1 MLRWVIEVEKI
12 VAQPEMVEI
21 GIFGSA
27 LIYEALH
34 GKCLCMY

>member
-12 VAQPEMVEI
+12 VAQPEKVEI
-21 GIFGSA
+21 GIFGYVVM
-27 LIYEALH
+27 YEALH